1 MKETRSYFW
10 PLTFIA
16 AGIVWL
22 LISMDKIPAANLWAL
37 THIWPYLL
45 IALGLGLILRSF
57 WKPFGA
63 IITALVVLGALGAV
77 LFAPQLNWADAP
89 DWDWSINNSNSGGA
103 LKGSGVTARETR
115 KVSGFDAIHIRFP
128 AEVTITQGSVESLTI
143 EADDNLLPQLAT
155 TVKSGTLV
163 IENSEPSWSKRV
175 NPKADVVIKIVV
187 KDLGEIRFPSA
198 GTLTVE
204 KLKTDELYIS
214 LSGAGEVILSDLKA
228 DKLTVDVSGAGSFK
242 VDGEA
247 GEVNISIS
255 GMGSFDGEDFT
266 AQEARVEISGAGS
279 ATLRVEEKL
288 DARISGAGS
297 VDYYGDPEVTRQVS
311 GAGSV
316 NKVGD

>member
-1 MKETRSYFW
+1 MKQTRSFFW

-16 AGIVWL
+16 AGVVWL

-45 IALGLGLILRSF
+45 IALGFGLILRSF

-77 LFAPQLNWADAP
+77 LFAPRLNWADAP
-89 DWDWSINNSNSGGA
+89 DWNWSINDKTGGA
-103 LKGSGVTARETR
+103 LAGSGITAKETR
-115 KVSGFDAIHIRFP
+115 KVSGFDAIQIRFP

-155 TVKSGTLV
+155 TVQSRTLV
-163 IENSEPSWSKRV
+163 IENSESNWSERV

-198 GTLTVE
+198 GTLTVK
-204 KLKTDELYIS
+204 KLTTDELYIS

-228 DKLTVDVSGAGSFK
+228 DELTVDVSGAGS
-242 VDGEA
+242 VEADGEA

-255 GMGSFDGEDFT
+255 GFGSFDGKGLT
-266 AQEARVEISGAGS
+266 SQVARVEISGAGS
-279 ATLRVEEKL
+279 ATLRVEKEL
-288 DARISGAGS
+288 DAQISGAGS
-297 VDYYGDPEVTRQVS
+297 VEYYGDPEVTRHVS

-316 NKVGD
+316 SKAGD

>member
-1 MKETRSYFW
+1 M
-10 PLTFIA
+10 
-16 AGIVWL
+16 WL

-45 IALGLGLILRSF
+45 IALGFGLILRSF

-63 IITALVVLGALGAV
+63 IVTALVVLGALSAV
-77 LFAPQLNWADAP
+77 LFAPRLNWADAP
-89 DWDWSINNSNSGGA
+89 DWNWSINDKTGGA
-103 LKGSGVTARETR
+103 LTGSGITARETR

-155 TVKSGTLV
+155 TVQSRTLV
-163 IENSEPSWSKRV
+163 IENSESNWSKRV

-198 GTLTVE
+198 GTLTIE
-204 KLKTDELYIS
+204 KLTTDELYIS
-214 LSGAGEVILSDLKA
+214 LSGAGEVILLNLKT
-228 DKLTVDVSGAGSFK
+228 DELTVDVSGAGS
-242 VDGEA
+242 VEADGEA
-247 GEVNISIS
+247 RDVNISIS
-255 GMGSFDGEDFT
+255 GFGSFDGKALT
-266 AQEARVEISGAGS
+266 SQVARVEISGAGS
-279 ATLRVEEKL
+279 ATLRVEEEL
-288 DARISGAGS
+288 EAQISGAGS
-297 VDYYGDPEVTRQVS
+297 VDYYGDPEVTRHVS